1 MIKRL
6 VRWLVRRNHCGL
18 ACAISPSLAWYYIGE
33 DMRKEME
40 NRLEAETVCKTADGL
55 RRSPQYGEQGR
66 GDCAAEH
73 DG

>member
-40 NRLEAETVCKTADGL
+40 NRLEAETICEAAD
-55 RRSPQYGEQGR
+55 ER
-66 GDCAAEH
+66 GV
-73 DG
+73 